1 MPHENVET
9 IESVVS
15 EIMEQLAFVFLDR
28 IESQELPES
37 IEKPVRVTLGFS
49 GAASG
54 RLELI
59 TSKAVTLELAA
70 NITGDEEMGAEAA
83 ELTLM
88 EVANIVCG
96 RLLIEIAGTTP
107 VFDLHT
113 PVIEPWSE
121 AHWHEA
127 MNNHATVAFL
137 SDDQPLLVRFE
148 MTGVPLS
155 S

>member
-1 MPHENVET
+1 MPHENMEIIET
-9 IESVVS
+9 VVS
-15 EIMEQLAFVFLDR
+15 EVMEQLAFIFADR
-28 IESQELPES
+28 IDAHELSET
-37 IEKPVRVTLGFS
+37 IEDPVRVTLGFS
-49 GAASG
+49 GASSG

-59 TSKAVTLELAA
+59 TTKTITRELAT
-70 NITGDEEMGAEAA
+70 NITGDDEVTPEAA
-83 ELTLM
+83 QLTLM

-96 RLLIEIAGTTP
+96 RLLTEIAGTTP

-113 PVIEPWSE
+113 PAIEPWS
-121 AHWHEA
+121 ADCWQEA
-127 MNNHATVAFL
+127 MSDAAVVAFL